1 VYRVLESPLLG
12 AAGAHDS
19 PLTPNV
25 PLRELA
31 AALPD
36 AEVSG
41 DSGVSISGLAY
52 RSAEARPGFLFFCVP
67 GTKLD
72 GHDFAVEAVRAGATA
87 VLGERPLDLPAGVV
101 QVLVPSVRAAMGPVA
116 SVFYGRPSER
126 MVLVGI
132 TGTNGKT
139 TTTYILEEVFR
150 AAGLVPGVI
159 GTTGARVDGS
169 PVPIERTTPEAP
181 DFHRLLAGM
190 LGRGVQAVAMEVSS
204 HGLDQHRVGGA
215 RFSCAVFTNLSQDHL
230 DYHGTIEEYYRAK
243 ARLFTPEMS
252 DHAAVNAD
260 TPEGRRLLEEIGGA
274 LPVLTYGMH
283 ADADVRAADVEV
295 RADGLSFRVEGREV
309 RSPLRG
315 AFNVHNCLAAL
326 AAARQ
331 VGIEDDVAIRGVA
344 ALRGVPGRF
353 EPVEAG
359 QPFQVLVDY
368 AHTPDSVENVLGAAR
383 RLAGEGRVVV
393 VLGCGGDRDRG
404 KRPLMGE
411 AATRLADLSVITS
424 DNPRSENPLAIIG
437 EIEPGARRGGGRF
450 VIEADR
456 RAAIRLA
463 LREARPGDVV
473 VIAGKGH
480 ETGQEFADRIIP
492 FDDRIVAREEL
503 DLLQAEA
510 GT

>member
-1 VYRVLESPLLG
+1 MYRVLESPLLG

-19 PLTPNV
+19 PLTPSV

-41 DSGVSISGLAY
+41 DTAVSISGLTY
-52 RSAEARPGFLFFCVP
+52 RSAEVRPGFLFFCVP

-72 GHDFAVEAVRAGATA
+72 GHDFAAEALRGGAVA
-87 VLGERPLDLPAGVV
+87 VLAERPLELPAAVA
-101 QVLVPSVRAAMGPVA
+101 QVLVPSVRPAMGPVA
-116 SVFYGRPSER
+116 SAFYGRPSER

-139 TTTYILEEVFR
+139 TTTYILEEIFR

-181 DFHRLLAGM
+181 DFHRLLADM
-190 LGRGVQAVAMEVSS
+190 LGRGVEAVAMEVSS

-215 RFSCAVFTNLSQDHL
+215 RFACAVFTNLSQDHL
-230 DYHGTIEEYYRAK
+230 DYHGTVEDYYRAK

-252 DHAAVNAD
+252 DRAAVNIDPA
-260 TPEGRRLLEEIGGA
+260 EGRRLVEEIGPS
-274 LPVLTYGMH
+274 LPVLTYGT
-283 ADADVRAADVEV
+283 AEEADVRAAEVEV
-295 RADGLSFRVEGREV
+295 RSDGLSFVLDGREV
-309 RSPLRG
+309 HSPLRG

-331 VGIEDDVAIRGVA
+331 LGIEDDLAVRGVG
-344 ALRGVPGRF
+344 ALGGVPGRF
-353 EPVEAG
+353 EPVDAG

-368 AHTPDSVENVLGAAR
+368 AHTPDSVENVLRAAR
-383 RLAGEGRVVV
+383 RLAGPGRVLV

-424 DNPRSENPLAIIG
+424 DNPRSEDPLAIIG
-437 EIEPGARRGGGRF
+437 EIEPGARRGGGRY

-456 RAAIRLA
+456 REAIRLA
-463 LREARPGDVV
+463 LHEAKRGDVV

-480 ETGQEFADRIIP
+480 ETGQEFADRTIP
-492 FDDRIVAREEL
+492 FDDRIVAREEIHRM
-503 DLLQAEA
+503 LQE
-510 GT
+510 TTT